1 MVTLDTA
8 PTGDAATAADG
19 QTRAAADR
27 TGTADTADEQARAA
41 AAAAGVTIREISGD
55 DDFQAM
61 HRLFDR
67 IWRPDPANQPVT
79 AVLLRAFSKADN
91 YVAGAYDGTELVGAC
106 VAFFGP
112 PAQATMHSHITGVTA
127 GGGRRAVG
135 FALKTHQR
143 GWALRR
149 GLRTISWTYDPLV
162 ARNSYFNVAKLAATP
177 AEYLTNFYGGMN
189 DGLNGADDSDRLLVS
204 WDLAAPAVEAACGGR
219 PAVRTVEPELRRGAV
234 VGLGR
239 TEDGRPAPGD
249 LDGADGRTVLVA
261 VPPDIE
267 TLRRTE
273 PAVAHAWRLA
283 VRGTLGTLMA
293 GGRRVAGF
301 DRAGWYVLTEG
312 NDGNP

>member
-1 MVTLDTA
+1 MATLNAAATDAT
-8 PTGDAATAADG
+8 DAADAAD
-19 QTRAAADR
+19 A
-27 TGTADTADEQARAA
+27 QARAA
-41 AAAAGVTIREISGD
+41 ADAAGVTIREITGD
-55 DDFQAM
+55 EDFQAM

-79 AVLLRAFSKADN
+79 AVLLRAFSKAGN
-91 YVAGAYDGTELVGAC
+91 YVAGAYDGEELVGAC

-112 PAQATMHSHITGVTA
+112 PAHATMHSHITGVAA

-143 GWALRR
+143 GWAVRR
-149 GLRTISWTYDPLV
+149 GLRTVSWTYDPLV
-162 ARNSYFNVAKLAATP
+162 ARNSYFNLAKLAATP

-219 PAVRTVEPELRRGAV
+219 PATRTVEHELHRGAV

-239 TEDGRPAPGD
+239 TADGRPAPGT
-249 LDGADGRTVLVA
+249 LDGHTVLVA

-267 TLRRTE
+267 TLRRTD
-273 PAVAHAWRLA
+273 PAAAHAWRIA
-283 VRGTLGTLMA
+283 VRETLGTLMA
-293 GGRRVAGF
+293 GGRRVTGF

-312 NDGNP
+312 NDENS

>member
-1 MVTLDTA
+1 MATLET
-8 PTGDAATAADG
+8 AATAATAGD
-19 QTRAAADR
+19 AAVAADA
-27 TGTADTADEQARAA
+27 ADAQARAA
-41 AAAAGVTIREISGD
+41 ADAAGVTVREITGD
-55 DDFQAM
+55 DGFQAM

-91 YVAGAYDGTELVGAC
+91 YVAGAYDGDELVGAC

-112 PAQATMHSHITGVTA
+112 PAHATMHSHITGVAA

-143 GWALRR
+143 GWAVRR

-162 ARNSYFNVAKLAATP
+162 ARNSYFNLAKLAATP

-219 PAVRTVEPELRRGAV
+219 PATRTVEHELHRGAV

-239 TEDGRPAPGD
+239 SADGRPAPGD
-249 LDGADGRTVLVA
+249 LDKDTDGRAILVA

-267 TLRRTE
+267 TLRRTD
-273 PAVAHAWRLA
+273 PDAAHAWRIA
-283 VRGTLGTLMA
+283 VRETLGTLMA
-293 GGRRVAGF
+293 NGRRVTGF

-312 NDGNP
+312 NDGTS